1 MKQYLVLDGYNVINA
16 WPKLKILMDE
26 SLEVA
31 RNELIEN
38 MAEYAAF
45 RGIDVIIVFDAYLVK
60 GNIGNNEKLKGVDI
74 VFTKEKETADSYIER
89 TIVNLSKDRRNMV
102 SVVTNDWVEQQMV
115 LGGGATRVSVRE
127 MVLEFDQIKNKIDKK
142 IKTPKVQKDTLFDRV
157 DKKTL
162 EKLKKFRTD

>member
-1 MKQYLVLDGYNVINA
+1 MKQYLILDGYNVINA

-31 RNELIEN
+31 RNELVEN

-45 RGIDVIIVFDAYLVK
+45 RGINVIVVFDAYLVK
-60 GNIGNNEKLKGVDI
+60 GNIGNNEKFKGVDI
-74 VFTKEKETADSYIER
+74 IFTKEKETADSYIER
-89 TIVNLSKDRRNMV
+89 TIVDLSKDRRNMV

-127 MVLEFDQIKNKIDKK
+127 MVLEFEQIKSKIDKK
-142 IKTPKVQKDTLFDRV
+142 IKAPKIQKDTLLDRI

-162 EKLKKFRTD
+162 EKLKKFRMD